1 MELKAIEKKVLN
13 ILENFPE
20 TRDDDKV
27 LYYKYLDIYGYDTKI
42 KLEDYLFNSKYPKYD
57 SVSRCRR
64 RVQSKRPDLLG
75 TKTRQRKECEKE
87 YIEYAKSS

>member
-27 LYYKYLDIYGYDTKI
+27 LYYKYLDIW
-42 KLEDYLFNSKYPKYD
+42 
-57 SVSRCRR
+57 
-64 RVQSKRPDLLG
+64 QH
-75 TKTRQRKECEKE
+75 EKM
-87 YIEYAKSS
+87 KKN